1 MSRMSKFL
9 KQTAT
14 IELQMRDA
22 EGNVI
27 LDQYG
32 DPTYQAPITIP
43 TRRER
48 SIKDVLTVTGS
59 VMRSETTY
67 YIDETYLVQLGDLID
82 GKPVVDFEEYVN
94 EHGLTEGY
102 RVVV

>member
-1 MSRMSKFL
+1 MTKFL

-14 IELQMRDA
+14 IQTQLRDA
-22 EGNVI
+22 EGEVL
-27 LDQYG
+27 LDIYG
-32 DPTYQAPITIP
+32 DPTYGAPISIP

-48 SIKDVLTVTGS
+48 SMKDVLTTTGS
-59 VMRSETTY
+59 IMRSETTY
-67 YIDETYLVQLGDLID
+67 YIDEQHLVQVGDLID
-82 GKPVVDFEEYVN
+82 GKPIIDFEEYIN